1 MEDAP
6 MDTSSLSKRQAKTLE
21 RTEYIEKRF
30 KEAETYTKD
39 TYTLDDKPYVQVV
52 ALFVGKVVQQNVAE
66 GADAS
71 QYQLL

>member
-1 MEDAP
+1 MK
-6 MDTSSLSKRQAKTLE
+6 SFL
-21 RTEYIEKRF
+21 

-52 ALFVGKVVQQNVAE
+52 ALFVGKVVQQNAAE